1 MSEEQQSQFSASPHQ
16 RNENRK
22 ISQEELERL
31 LQITIT
37 QLNTI
42 LKQLETNAL
51 DNLPNRESVDQ
62 LVKSTEA
69 ITVSLQTL
77 PFQPTQSNA
86 TLTSPPQTQPDEEW
100 EETPELDETE
110 DVSGVDR
117 LFPSFNRVQRFWDSL
132 LTGIRGVLPNAL
144 SEKLSD
150 WAITS
155 IIAVIIVGVLSTSV
169 FLFPQPFSI
178 PEIVQIPSDVPS
190 ANPKETPSQL
200 DSPENAEPITISP
213 SPQPQLTPEQSLI
226 ASIQQEVTDLTNQ
239 YPMGLIGTIEANF
252 LGSRLIV
259 TMGDQWYELSKQ
271 RQDKL
276 ASSIFER
283 AQKLDFKKLELIDSQ
298 GTLIARSP
306 VVGEQIIILQR
317 QLPLS

>member
-1 MSEEQQSQFSASPHQ
+1 MSEEQQSQFSASSHP
-16 RNENRK
+16 RNENSQ
-22 ISQEELERL
+22 ISQEELGIL
-31 LQITIT
+31 LQTTIT
-37 QLNTI
+37 QLNQI
-42 LKQLETNAL
+42 LKQLETNSL

-69 ITVSLQTL
+69 ITVSLQTSL
-77 PFQPTQSNA
+77 SQPTQSNA
-86 TLTSPPQTQPDEEW
+86 TLTSPPKTQPEEEW

-110 DVSGVDR
+110 NVSGVDQ

-132 LTGIRGVLPNAL
+132 LTSIRGILPNAL
-144 SEKLSD
+144 SDKLSD
-150 WAITS
+150 WVITS

-169 FLFPQPFSI
+169 FFFPQPFSI

-190 ANPKETPSQL
+190 ANPEETPSQL
-200 DSPENAEPITISP
+200 ESPENAEPITISP
-213 SPQPQLTPEQSLI
+213 PKPKLTPEQSLI
-226 ASIQQEVTDLTNQ
+226 AAIQQEVTDLTNQ

-306 VVGEQIIILQR
+306 VVGEEIIILQR
-317 QLPLS
+317 QHSLS